1 MALPVK
7 LISDEAR
14 ALHDDCLVVDLHC
27 DTLLSQRLYGYDPT
41 KRHKNLLPYSP
52 LTYQADIPR
61 LQEGGVGAVAL
72 GIVVNPLRRRS
83 GPDAIRRA
91 LRDMAGWEERAPDD
105 VAVIDVA
112 DDIVAARAA
121 GKVALFAGL
130 EGAHG
135 LDSRVEDLAEFWAA
149 GLRYVGLSHF
159 TKNSAAT
166 NAFGWGSNNEEGL
179 TDFGR
184 DLIDGLNQQRILV
197 DLAHIN
203 RPGFMEICER
213 TTSPLLVSHTGVR
226 GAYDVWR
233 NIDDEQLRAVAD
245 TGGVVG
251 IIFAP
256 AYLKSGFTC
265 SLREVVSHI
274 KHVIDVA
281 GEDHTGLGTD
291 VDGFVTLPPDFPD
304 VSAMPLLTQYML
316 EEGMTETQIRK
327 CLGGNTLRAFRDTCG

>member
-1 MALPVK
+1 MGLPVQ
-7 LISDEAR
+7 LVSNEAR

-41 KRHKNLLPYSP
+41 KRHKNHLPFSP

-61 LQEGGVGAVAL
+61 LQDGGVGAVAL

-83 GPDAIRRA
+83 GPNAIRRA
-91 LRDMAGWEERAPDD
+91 LADMAGWQERAPEA
-105 VAVIDVA
+105 VAVIDTA
-112 DDIVAARAA
+112 DDIVAAREA
-121 GKVALFAGL
+121 GKIAIFGGL

-135 LDSRVEDLAEFWAA
+135 LDSRLEDLGEFRAA
-149 GLRYVGLSHF
+149 GLRYVGFSHF
-159 TKNSAAT
+159 TANTAAT
-166 NAFGWGSNNEEGL
+166 NAFGWGSNDRDGL
-179 TDFGR
+179 SDYGR
-184 DLIDGLNQQRILV
+184 DLVDELGNQKILV

-203 RPGFMEICER
+203 RPGFLEICER
-213 TTSPLLVSHTGVR
+213 TKSPVLVSHTGVR

-265 SLREVVSHI
+265 SLREVVKHI
-274 KHVIDVA
+274 QHVIRAA
-281 GEDHTGLGTD
+281 GEDHVGLGTD

-316 EEGMTETQIRK
+316 EAGMTETQIRK
-327 CLGGNTLRAFRDTCG
+327 CLGGNTLRAFRDVCG

>member
-1 MALPVK
+1 MGLPVP
-7 LISDEAR
+7 LISAAAR

-41 KRHKNLLPYSP
+41 RRHKNRLPYSP

-61 LQEGGVGAVAL
+61 LQDGGVGAVAL

-83 GPDAIRRA
+83 GPNAIRRA
-91 LRDMAGWEERAPDD
+91 LVDMAGWEERAPEA
-105 VAVIDVA
+105 VAVIDTA
-112 DDIVAARAA
+112 DDIEAARAD
-121 GKVALFAGL
+121 GKIAIFAGL

-135 LDSRVEDLAEFWAA
+135 LDTRLEDLAEFREA

-159 TKNSAAT
+159 TRNPAAT
-166 NAFGWGSNNEEGL
+166 NAFGWGSNDRDGL
-179 TDFGR
+179 TDYGR
-184 DLIDGLNQQRILV
+184 DLVDELNDQKILV

-203 RPGFMEICER
+203 RPGYMEICAR
-213 TTSPLLVSHTGVR
+213 TKAPLLVTHTGVR

-256 AYLKSGFTC
+256 AYLKAGFTC
-265 SLREVVSHI
+265 SLREVVHHI

-281 GEDHTGLGTD
+281 GEDHVGLGTD

-316 EEGMTETQIRK
+316 EEGLTEEQVRK
-327 CLGGNTLRAFRDTCG
+327 CLGANTLRAFREVCG

>member
-1 MALPVK
+1 

-41 KRHKNLLPYSP
+41 KRHKNRLPYSP

-61 LQEGGVGAVAL
+61 MLEGGIGAVAL

-83 GPDAIRRA
+83 GPNAIRRA
-91 LRDMAGWEERAPDD
+91 LRDMASWEARAPES

-121 GKVALFAGL
+121 GKVAIFGGL

-135 LDSRVEDLAEFWAA
+135 LDSRVEDLAEFRAA

-159 TKNSAAT
+159 TRNAAAT
-166 NAFGWGSNNEEGL
+166 NAFGWGANNDDGL

-184 DLIDGLNQQRILV
+184 DLIDALNQQRILV

-233 NIDDEQLRAVAD
+233 NIDDEQLKSVAD
-245 TGGVVG
+245 TGGVIG

-256 AYLKSGFTC
+256 AYLKAGFTC
-265 SLREVVSHI
+265 SLREVVMHI
-274 KHVIDVA
+274 KHVINVA

-316 EEGMTETQIRK
+316 EEGMTEQQIRK
-327 CLGGNTLRAFRDTCG
+327 CLGGNTLRAFREVCG